1 MLTEYQIK
9 EKLLN
14 EYGTKV
20 TYMEFYRD
28 VFPIGSFENSG
39 EYEQGKANGIL
50 CSIKDKK
57 GQNQLI
63 FDDLEEIKNHVDDD
77 FVLLSPIAYFGK
89 RRSAYNASLLY
100 GMVFDLDDV
109 GEEQL
114 SWILE
119 RLDNPHFPRATY
131 IVNSGFG
138 LHLYYLFQKPIP
150 LYKSIH
156 KRLNALKHEITRLIW
171 NKYTSRIH
179 VENRQY
185 QGVFQGFRMVGSC
198 CKDKIHRVTAYR
210 TGEKVNIEYLNQ
222 FVSEEYSIKSLDYE
236 SSLTLEQAKKKYPE
250 WYEKRIV
257 NGEKRNGRWIIKR
270 DLYDWWINKIKN
282 DPDLRVG
289 HRYFCIAALASY
301 AVKCGICEDELRKD
315 AYELK
320 DFMNNLQDDFS
331 DDDIENAL
339 NFYHES
345 FITFPRAEIE
355 KISGLNIPIN
365 KRNGRKQALHLKLA
379 RANRD
384 ILQAENGVDNWYDNS
399 PHSGRKPKKDIIVE
413 WRVSNPNGKKI
424 DCHRD
429 TGLDPKTIRK
439 WWNK

>member
-50 CSIKDKK
+50 CSIKDRK

-63 FDDLEEIKNHVDDD
+63 FDDLEGIESHVDDD

-114 SWILE
+114 RWILE
-119 RLDNPHFPRATY
+119 RLD
-131 IVNSGFG
+131 NSGFG
-138 LHLYYLFQKPIP
+138 LHLYYLFQNPIP

-222 FVSEEYSIKSLDYE
+222 FVGEEYSIKSLDYE

-257 NGEKRNGRWIIKR
+257 KGERRNGRWLIKR
-270 DLYDWWINKIKN
+270 DLYDWWINKIKT

-289 HRYFCIAALASY
+289 HRYFCIATLASY
-301 AVKCGICEDELRKD
+301 AVKCGISEDELRKD

-320 DFMNNLQDDFS
+320 DIMNNLQDDFS

-339 NFYHES
+339 NFYQES

-365 KRNGRKQALHLKLA
+365 KRNGRKQAQHLKIA
-379 RANRD
+379 RFARD
-384 ILQAENGVDNWYDNS
+384 LNYEDENGWRKGN
-399 PHSGRKPKKDIIVE
+399 GRNPKKEIVLE
-413 WRVSNPNGKKI
+413 WRKNNTTGKKI